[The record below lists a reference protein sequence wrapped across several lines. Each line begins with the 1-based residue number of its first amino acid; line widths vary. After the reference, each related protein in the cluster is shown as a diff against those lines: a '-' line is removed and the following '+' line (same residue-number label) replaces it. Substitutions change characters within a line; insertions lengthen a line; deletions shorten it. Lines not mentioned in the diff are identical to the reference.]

1 MRVALLLGV
10 GLASALRLPSQP
22 PASTSR
28 RAAISGA
35 IAAALPLA
43 ASAAKDKGYMTLDQY
58 QNLKK
63 QEAKDEKLYGLFESL
78 RDRAAQTSE
87 FDKLAGEDKWSE
99 VSKLALAWDS
109 NIRQEVLNKAN
120 DQLSGDEKN
129 KGSKISKIILEDLKA
144 LDKIAKA
151 KSKDEM
157 PGASAALRGH
167 VMDFVALEP
176 QRLADRFGV
185 GDL

>member
-1 MRVALLLGV
+1 
-10 GLASALRLPSQP
+10 
-22 PASTSR
+22 
-28 RAAISGA
+28 
-35 IAAALPLA
+35 
-43 ASAAKDKGYMTLDQY
+43 MTLDQY

-78 RDRAAQTSE
+78 RNRAAQTSE